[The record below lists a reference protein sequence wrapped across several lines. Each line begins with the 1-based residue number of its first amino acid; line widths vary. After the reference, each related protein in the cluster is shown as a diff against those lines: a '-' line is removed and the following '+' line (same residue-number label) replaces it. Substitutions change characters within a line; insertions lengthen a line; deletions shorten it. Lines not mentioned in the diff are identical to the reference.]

1 MAVDGFIHR
10 FDRNHFGWACCI
22 YHEPKDAN
30 VILATI
36 VSGSIILIISLTFA
50 LTVLNKTSKLLEDF
64 SEGSHALASGNLEY
78 EFPAY
83 GNQDRKSFAR
93 SFNVMARRM
102 RSNLRDLESERS
114 KLSAVLETMNDGVI
128 VADSEAKI
136 TLINPAAQQLWALV
150 QMDIVNWRI
159 HRMKTR

>member
-1 MAVDGFIHR
+1 MNIPKSLQWQWMVLYIVLIAIILVGLAAYIT
-10 FDRNHFGWACCI
+10 NA
-22 YHEPKDAN
+22 KDAN

-114 KLSAVLETMNDGVI
+114 KL
-128 VADSEAKI
+128 
-136 TLINPAAQQLWALV
+136 
-150 QMDIVNWRI
+150 
-159 HRMKTR
+159 